1 MKTPK
6 RFVISLIAVSAVVLI
21 AFLLR
26 LSADKP
32 EEKPA
37 DSGYTV
43 IVCNTNQGND
53 RAHDERY
60 VLGKDQT
67 YLFALS
73 YEWNQ
78 SSADQVL
85 YNGLYYNNDTF
96 TPIYTIPTPI
106 YESNVVISADGRDL
120 WICTRA
126 TLPFYSDEEIDM
138 TIPVIQKYMDGQLHF
153 SLSLQ
158 DIYGSKDDLDY
169 VRQGHGSFFCNW
181 STPIFAD
188 ASQLT
193 LVDAKTSKQ
202 YTVDSESGT
211 VKRHTIF

>member
-1 MKTPK
+1 MKTTK
-6 RFVISLIAVSAVVLI
+6 RFAISLIAVSAVVII

-26 LSADKP
+26 LSADKS

-37 DSGYTV
+37 DSGYT
-43 IVCNTNQGND
+43 
-53 RAHDERY
+53 
-60 VLGKDQT
+60 
-67 YLFALS
+67 ALS

-138 TIPVIQKYMDGQLHF
+138 TIPVIQKYMDGQLQF

-202 YTVDSESGT
+202 YTIDSESGT
-211 VKRHTIF
+211 VKRHSIF